1 MTPSRRI
8 TTTSLIGM
16 CLPIQAS
23 SHPCQRQVHGR
34 LGLRSLD
41 YSTGGIRDLVAVDMH
56 ILELLV
62 DAERIKEPYQVDEL
76 SAGSR
81 NRQGTR
87 QDRDVRLSQG
97 ACLGK
102 VLRKVIQ
109 DLVRIDLQLHGRG
122 DVGFHQQ
129 RTLCKCSVEVEQFLL
144 AVESGN
150 LRVEIGQMVCLL
162 RDDPSGIAI

>member
-41 YSTGGIRDLVAVDMH
+41 HSAGGIWDLVAVDVH

-62 DAERIKEPYQVDEL
+62 GAERIEEPYQVDEL
-76 SAGSR
+76 TTGSR
-81 NRQGTR
+81 NHQGTR
-87 QDRDVRLSQG
+87 QDRDVRLSHG
-97 ACLGK
+97 VCLGK
-102 VLRKVIQ
+102 GLREVIQ
-109 DLVRIDLQLHGRG
+109 YLFRIDLQLHGRD

-144 AVESGN
+144 AVESSN
-150 LRVEIGQMVCLL
+150 LPVEVSQMRCRLY
-162 RDDPSGIAI
+162 DGPPGITI